1 METDEEMT
9 SIIIEGIQTDNRKFR
24 PSDWIERIAS
34 NWATFGAD
42 HRLRYSPAVYPCII
56 DGEKCLVVAK
66 DLREKNPEGFE
77 SVLQFARANKLRT
90 HEDRRDTPKSA
101 AAEEDRRNGGWN
113 YSFFG
118 DKKSPQEQSNQ

>member
-1 METDEEMT
+1 METDEEKT

-56 DGEKCLVVAK
+56 NGEKCLVVAK
-66 DLREKNPEGFE
+66 DLHEKDPEGFE
-77 SVLQFARANKLRT
+77 SVLQFARVNKLRT
-90 HEDRRDTPKSA
+90 HEDRRTVPKPAPLS
-101 AAEEDRRNGGWN
+101 EDRRNGGWN

-118 DKKSPQEQSNQ
+118 EKSKS

>member
-1 METDEEMT
+1 MATDDENT
-9 SIIIEGIQTDNRKFR
+9 SIIIEGVQTDNRKFR

-34 NWATFGAD
+34 NWATFGSD

-66 DLREKNPEGFE
+66 DLREKDPEGFE
-77 SVLQFARANKLRT
+77 SVLQFARVNQLRT
-90 HEDRRDTPKSA
+90 REDRRAVPKRA
-101 AAEEDRRNGGWN
+101 PEVEERRNGGWN

-118 DKKSPQEQSNQ
+118 DRKKSA